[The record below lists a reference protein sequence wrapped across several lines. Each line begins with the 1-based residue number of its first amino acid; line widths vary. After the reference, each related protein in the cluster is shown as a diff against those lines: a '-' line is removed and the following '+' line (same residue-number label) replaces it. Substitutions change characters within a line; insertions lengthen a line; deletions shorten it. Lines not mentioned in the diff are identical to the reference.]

1 MWIDP
6 KTNWTRDSVP
16 LPEDFNRIEGNVRE
30 LKTGAEVLNDSVAG
44 MAKITVVSDI
54 ADTGAVGAGGTV
66 SFLLPPSS
74 GHRFYL
80 ISIYSPTAATVEAV
94 AELPGY
100 VTWHLIRG
108 KTGERDAVIIT
119 NQTASAVILYSKV
132 AYVS

>member
-6 KTNWTRDSVP
+6 KTNWTSKDVP
-16 LPEDFNRIEGNVRE
+16 LPDDFNRIEGNVKE
-30 LKTGAEVLNDSVAG
+30 LKAGAEVLNDSVAG

-66 SFLLPPSS
+66 SLLLPPSS